1 MKRKSLWKV
10 LGTGMLAF
18 SLIVSPLAATAAQ
31 AAEMPEG
38 QTTEPTETEEET
50 LDGQQE
56 NRAGEGGDTNVTPA
70 AEGDGTGDGAAGGT
84 DDGTTEDP
92 MVKEGGEKTDL
103 DPLRDEEIPAEGT
116 EGEPDYKPAKEAY
129 ADVEIPVWG
138 FTEDAT
144 VYSVDVEWGAMTFQ
158 WENSSW
164 DPETHM
170 KKAGAGWK
178 VYDSAANR
186 ALNETV
192 HEINE
197 IKVTNHSNAK
207 VYASLWYTAVND
219 GIGDFSDTRGCFSA
233 ATDYDENRTF
243 FQENYMTSPA
253 YLRLDTADNSEVE
266 GEAGT
271 PTVAKAYFMP
281 YDLKEELKK
290 DDGITKWTKIGT
302 ITVGIKTEVP
312 TWPEP

>member
-84 DDGTTEDP
+84 DDGTTVDS

-116 EGEPDYKPAKEAY
+116 EGEPGYKPAKEAY

-164 DPETHM
+164 DPETHT

-178 VYDSAANR
+178 VYDSRANK
-186 ALNETV
+186 ALDAVEDA
-192 HEINE
+192 INE
-197 IKVTNHSNAK
+197 IKVTNHSNAPVWATLAYK
-207 VYASLWYTAVND
+207 AETNYEDTA
-219 GIGDFSDTRGCFSA
+219 GKFGFTKGTEETDTNKLTDA
-233 ATDYDENRTF
+233 AGTV
-243 FQENYMTSPA
+243 PA
-253 YLRLDTADNSEVE
+253 YLSLETADN
-266 GEAGT
+266 GADGAAGT

-281 YDLKEELKK
+281 DGIKEEQKT
-290 DDGITKWTKIGT
+290 GGAIQKWTTIGT
-302 ITVGIKTEVP
+302 ITVGIKTEQP
-312 TWPEP
+312 KETTEAQP

>member
-158 WENSSW
+158 YENTTW
-164 DPETHM
+164 DATEHKTV
-170 KKAGAGWK
+170 AGAGWK
-178 VYDSAANR
+178 VYDSEKDEALETRTDAINR
-186 ALNETV
+186 
-192 HEINE
+192 IQ
-197 IKVTNHSNAK
+197 VTNHSNAG
-207 VYASLWYTAVND
+207 VWAALAYAGADDYA
-219 GIGDFSDTRGCFSA
+219 DTSGGFEKETDDTV
-233 ATDYDENRTF
+233 TDYDETG
-243 FQENYMTSPA
+243 E
-253 YLRLDTADNSEVE
+253 YLFLDTADNAMAD

-271 PTVAKAYFMP
+271 PTTGTVYFMP
-281 YDLKEELKK
+281 SGIKEDYKT
-290 DDGITKWTKIGT
+290 DGITKWSQLGT
-302 ITVGIKTEVP
+302 ITVGILTEEP
-312 TWPEP
+312 TGTP